1 MPMIRKNT
9 FYNVDRSI
17 PVYIPLNSKERYQQ
31 APYWEEFFNLIE
43 PAPATSVEDTYST
56 SHDAKNAD
64 FNAKKVLNNNQLFIL
79 RGGKIYNIQGAKIN

>member
-1 MPMIRKNT
+1 MPMIRENT
-9 FYNVDRSI
+9 FYNVNRSI

-64 FNAKKVLNNNQLFIL
+64 FNAKKYLITTNFSFFVAE
-79 RGGKIYNIQGAKIN
+79 RSTTYRVRK